1 MISGGHQMTSV
12 LIVDDEPFIHQLYR
26 DILEFNGFD
35 VVGEAFDGDEAIEV
49 YEKMETKPDVIIMD
63 HRMPNK
69 DGVDTTM
76 HIKKMDDKVTIIFAS
91 ADSSVRSRAME
102 AGAKEFLCKP
112 FQIKELVESLKKF
125 V

>member
-1 MISGGHQMTSV
+1 MPSV
-12 LIVDDEPFIHQLYR
+12 LIVDDEPFIHQLYK

-35 VVGEAFDGDEAIEV
+35 VVGEAYDGEEAIEV
-49 YEKMETKPDVIIMD
+49 YGKMETKPDLIIMD
-63 HRMPNK
+63 HRMPVK
-69 DGVDTTM
+69 DGVDTTIQ
-76 HIKKMDDKVTIIFAS
+76 IKKMDDDVTIIFAS
-91 ADSSVRSRAME
+91 ADSSVRSRAIE

>member
-1 MISGGHQMTSV
+1 MMTTV

-26 DILEFNGFD
+26 DILEFNGFS
-35 VVGEAFDGDEAIEV
+35 VIGEAYDGDEAIDIFT
-49 YEKMETKPDVIIMD
+49 KMEKKPDVIIMD

-69 DGVDTTM
+69 DGVDTTIQIM
-76 HIKKMDDKVTIIFAS
+76 EMEPDTKIVFAS
-91 ADSSVRSRAME
+91 ADSSVRGRALE

-125 V
+125 E

>member
-1 MISGGHQMTSV
+1 MASV

-26 DILEFNGFD
+26 DILEFNGFE

-49 YEKMETKPDVIIMD
+49 FENMDNKPDVIIMD

-69 DGVDTTM
+69 DGVDTTL
-76 HIKKMDDKVTIIFAS
+76 HIKTMDADAKIIFAS
-91 ADSSVRSRAME
+91 ADSSVRNRAIE
-102 AGAKEFLCKP
+102 AGALEFLCKP